1 MIWRFLGDVMMVL
14 HAAFLLFFV
23 LGGFLAW
30 KWRKLIW
37 VHLGIVVWSLAI
49 VIIDYDCPF
58 TGMEKSFRRRGGESV
73 YETGYIN
80 HYLDG
85 TIWPEGATPTAEK
98 VGFAL
103 VVIGYVGFFVLRHH
117 RRKAAAQADVR
128 GDSVGPRT

>member
-1 MIWRFLGDVMMVL
+1 MVWRILGDVMVVL
-14 HAAFLLFFV
+14 HGAFLLFFV

-30 KWRKLIW
+30 KWPKVIW
-37 VHLGIVVWSLAI
+37 AHLAVGIWSLAI
-49 VIIDYDCPF
+49 VVIDYDCPF
-58 TGMEKSFRRRGGESV
+58 TGVEKYFRRQGGESV
-73 YETGYIN
+73 YEAGFIN

-85 TIWPEGATPTAEK
+85 RIWPEGATPTAEK

-103 VVIGYVGFFVLRHH
+103 LIISYVGFFVLRRR